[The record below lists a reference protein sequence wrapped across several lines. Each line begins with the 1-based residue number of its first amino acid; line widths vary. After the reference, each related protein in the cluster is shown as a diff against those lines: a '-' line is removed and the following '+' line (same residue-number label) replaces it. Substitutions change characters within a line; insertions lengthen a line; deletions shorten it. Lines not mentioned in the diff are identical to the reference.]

1 MKRAGGLFERI
12 CTDDALVA
20 AYHRASQRK
29 HNHRSCHE
37 FGRRLGSN
45 IESLAEELL
54 SGDYRPHP
62 CNRFWIHE
70 PKPRLIEA
78 PAFRDLVVQH
88 AVHAAASPE
97 FERRYIDT
105 NFACRTGKG
114 THAAA
119 DWLHAALRRADDTAW
134 VLHIDVRKF
143 FYSIDRDVLT
153 AQIARVIKCRRTL
166 GLMAMFAWRPDATG
180 VPIGNLLSQTFANVY
195 LNALDHYAKRGLGL
209 ADYGRYMDDSIM
221 IVRDRA
227 DGLSALG
234 LIRRRLADL
243 RLEISHYSLQP
254 IKRGANFV
262 GFRTWRR
269 GRFVRPSVLNNF
281 RRAARK
287 GQMDGVISRL
297 GHARHTCSFRPMTRH
312 LETHHHDLYRQLP
325 QSLRPVHHVSVDRA

>member
-195 LNALDHYAKRGLGL
+195 LNALDHYAKRGPG
-209 ADYGRYMDDSIM
+209 AGRLRPIHG
-221 IVRDRA
+221 RQHHDRSRPCRWPERA
-227 DGLSALG
+227 WSDPPAPRRSAPG
-234 LIRRRLADL
+234 DQ
-243 RLEISHYSLQP
+243 SLQP
-254 IKRGANFV
+254 ATNQA
-262 GFRTWRR
+262 WRQ
-269 GRFVRPSVLNNF
+269 FC
-281 RRAARK
+281 
-287 GQMDGVISRL
+287 RL
-297 GHARHTCSFRPMTRH
+297 SH
-312 LETHHHDLYRQLP
+312 LAP
-325 QSLRPVHHVSVDRA
+325 GPLRPPQRAQ